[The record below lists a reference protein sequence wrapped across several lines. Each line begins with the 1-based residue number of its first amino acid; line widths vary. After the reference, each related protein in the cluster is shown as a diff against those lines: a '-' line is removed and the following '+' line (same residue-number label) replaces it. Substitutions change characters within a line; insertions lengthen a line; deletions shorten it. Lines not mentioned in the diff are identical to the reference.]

1 MPPTQPPGVPDGVR
15 VLEAEVI
22 KLKWN
27 KSSDLHDFGPFVA
40 YGEHNQEIYG
50 GVLGL
55 DDREMSRLVAE
66 GVIT

>member
-55 DDREMSRLVAE
+55 DDRAMSRLAAE